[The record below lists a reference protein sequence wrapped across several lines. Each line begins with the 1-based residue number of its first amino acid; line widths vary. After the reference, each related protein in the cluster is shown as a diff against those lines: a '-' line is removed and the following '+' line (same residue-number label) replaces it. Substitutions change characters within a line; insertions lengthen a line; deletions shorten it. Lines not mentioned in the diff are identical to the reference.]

1 MEISKRAITAF
12 SVCVLAGAVAVGS
25 AVRADTDWD
34 ALSGADWG
42 STGDAG
48 AAAGA
53 DAGAGGEWTAAI
65 ERAFV
70 DLGMAAPRAE
80 CYGKVLAEEL
90 SPAVQQEAVQLVSD
104 AATADEVK
112 VGVISGGPEMVGGFS
127 AASVS
132 CPKSMGG

>member
-12 SVCVLAGAVAVGS
+12 SVCVLAGAVAAGS

-42 STGDAG
+42 STGN
-48 AAAGA
+48 AGA
-53 DAGAGGEWTAAI
+53 DAGAGGEWSAAI

-104 AATADEVK
+104 AATADGVK